1 MVEQRKLLSDDYQF
15 LFWIFR
21 TVTSSILSLY
31 IYLLFCIL
39 FYLFIYFLHTE
50 RTFWVWGQKCCKY
63 NWDVEVLRGFILSRA
78 LSSSGQLNTQTTPAH
93 THTQIYTHT
102 AIPAHPHIHL
112 NLHMEGF
119 IRRTCDPWMGY
130 VFSLFLWRVDVFLNI
145 SLSHSY
151 HSVIFLM
158 NYMNFYKKET
168 ELQSYNRVNWCRRI
182 YLTMI
187 ISSKIKC
194 SSSVKRLL

>member
-1 MVEQRKLLSDDYQF
+1 MF
-15 LFWIFR
+15 
-21 TVTSSILSLY
+21 
-31 IYLLFCIL
+31 FCIL
-39 FYLFIYFLHTE
+39 FYLFIFSTLRELFESGARNVVDITE
-50 RTFWVWGQKCCKY
+50 MLKCCVASY
-63 NWDVEVLRGFILSRA
+63 WAA
-78 LSSSGQLNTQTTPAH
+78 LSVHQANGTHRQHLH
-93 THTQIYTHT
+93 THTHAHKSTHT

-151 HSVIFLM
+151 QSVIFLM

-182 YLTMI
+182 YLTMV